1 MRKTKIVCTLGPAT
15 NDPAVVEELIKNGMN
30 VARFNFSHA
39 SHEEHKKR
47 FDEFVAVRDRLGV
60 PVATMLDTKGP
71 EVRVRKFR
79 EGSVELKQ
87 GQTFILTSD
96 DVEGTAERC
105 SITYAGLPN
114 DVKKGTVILIDDGLI
129 ELSVESVHGNDI
141 VCRVLNGGK
150 VSDNKGINVP
160 NVRLSI
166 PFLSE
171 RDKRDIKFGVETGFD
186 FIAASFVRSAR
197 DILDIREFLASLGN
211 TDIKIIAKI
220 ENMEGVRNADDI
232 LSVSDG
238 LMVARGDLGV
248 EVPLEEIPVIQ
259 KDLIK
264 KVYIAGKQVITATQM
279 LDSMIKN
286 PRPTRAEATDVAN
299 AIYDGTSAIMLS
311 GETANGLYPVESV
324 RTMAR
329 IAERTE
335 SDINYIHRFS
345 QRNQDRGSDIT
356 NAISH
361 ATCTTAHDLGAKAI
375 VTVTKSGRTAR
386 EISKFRPLSPIVAF
400 SMSPKVC
407 RQMNLSWG
415 VYPLILGEKA
425 STDELFADAVER
437 AKEAGYVNDGD
448 IVVITAGVPLGVS
461 GTTNLLKVVVAGE
474 KHSV

>member
-15 NDPAVVEELIKNGMN
+15 NDPAVVEELIKSGMN

-47 FDEFVAVRDRLGV
+47 FDEFVAVRDRLGF

-197 DILDIREFLASLGN
+197 DILDIREYLAALGN

-461 GTTNLLKVVVAGE
+461 GTTNLLKVVIAGE

>member
-1 MRKTKIVCTLGPAT
+1 
-15 NDPAVVEELIKNGMN
+15 
-30 VARFNFSHA
+30 
-39 SHEEHKKR
+39 
-47 FDEFVAVRDRLGV
+47 
-60 PVATMLDTKGP
+60 MLDTKGP

-129 ELSVESVHGNDI
+129 ELSVENVHGNDI

-171 RDKRDIKFGVETGFD
+171 RDKSDIKFGVETGFD

-197 DILDIREFLASLGN
+197 DILYIREFLASLGN

-461 GTTNLLKVVVAGE
+461 GTTNLLKVVIAGE

>member
-1 MRKTKIVCTLGPAT
+1 
-15 NDPAVVEELIKNGMN
+15 
-30 VARFNFSHA
+30 
-39 SHEEHKKR
+39 
-47 FDEFVAVRDRLGV
+47 
-60 PVATMLDTKGP
+60 MLDTKGP

-129 ELSVESVHGNDI
+129 ELSVENVHGNDI

-171 RDKRDIKFGVETGFD
+171 RDKSDIKFGVETGFD

-197 DILDIREFLASLGN
+197 DILYIREFLASLGN

-375 VTVTKSGRTAR
+375 VTVTKS
-386 EISKFRPLSPIVAF
+386 
-400 SMSPKVC
+400 
-407 RQMNLSWG
+407 
-415 VYPLILGEKA
+415 
-425 STDELFADAVER
+425 
-437 AKEAGYVNDGD
+437 
-448 IVVITAGVPLGVS
+448 
-461 GTTNLLKVVVAGE
+461 
-474 KHSV
+474 

>member
-15 NDPAVVEELIKNGMN
+15 NDPKVVEELIKSGMN

-39 SHEEHKKR
+39 THEEHKKR
-47 FDEFVAVRDRLGV
+47 FDEFVAVRDRLGF

-71 EVRVRKFR
+71 EVRVKQFSS
-79 EGSVELKQ
+79 GPVELKK
-87 GQTFILTSD
+87 GQTFVLTTD
-96 DVEGTAERC
+96 DVDGTAERC
-105 SITYAGLPN
+105 SVTYKGLPD

-129 ELSVESVHGNDI
+129 ELTVQDVVGNNI
-141 VCRVLNGGK
+141 FCKVLNGGR
-150 VSDNKGINVP
+150 VSNNKGINVP

-171 RDKRDIKFGVETGFD
+171 RDKSDIKFGVETGFD

-197 DILDIREFLASLGN
+197 DILDIREYLASLGN

-264 KVYIAGKQVITATQM
+264 KVYNAGKQVITATQM

-311 GETANGLYPVESV
+311 GETANGLYPIAAV

-335 SDINYIHRFS
+335 SDINYIHRFAT
-345 QRNQDRGSDIT
+345 RPQDKGGDVT

-361 ATCTTAHDLGAKAI
+361 ATCTTAHDLGARAI

-400 SMSPKVC
+400 AMSEKV
-407 RQMNLSWG
+407 
-415 VYPLILGEKA
+415 
-425 STDELFADAVER
+425 
-437 AKEAGYVNDGD
+437 
-448 IVVITAGVPLGVS
+448 
-461 GTTNLLKVVVAGE
+461 
-474 KHSV
+474 

>member
-15 NDPAVVEELIKNGMN
+15 NDPAVVEELIKSGMN

-47 FDEFVAVRDRLGV
+47 FDEFVAVRDRLGF

-461 GTTNLLKVVVAGE
+461 GTTNLLKVVIAGE
-474 KHSV
+474 KHDV

>member
-15 NDPAVVEELIKNGMN
+15 NDPAVVEELIKSGMN

-47 FDEFVAVRDRLGV
+47 FDEFVAVRDRLGF

-171 RDKRDIKFGVETGFD
+171 RDKSDIKFGVETGFD

-461 GTTNLLKVVVAGE
+461 GTTNLLKVVIAGE

>member
-15 NDPAVVEELIKNGMN
+15 NDPKVVEELIKSGMN

-39 SHEEHKKR
+39 THEEHKKR
-47 FDEFVAVRDRLGV
+47 FDEFVAVRDRLGF

-71 EVRVRKFR
+71 EVRVKQFSA
-79 EGSVELKQ
+79 GPVELKK
-87 GQTFILTSD
+87 GQTFVLTTD
-96 DVEGTAERC
+96 DVDGTAERC
-105 SITYAGLPN
+105 SVTYKGLPD

-129 ELSVESVHGNDI
+129 ELTVQDVVGNNI
-141 VCRVLNGGK
+141 FCKVLNGGR
-150 VSDNKGINVP
+150 VSNNKGINVP

-197 DILDIREFLASLGN
+197 DILDIREYLASLGN

-264 KVYIAGKQVITATQM
+264 KVYNAGKQVITATQM

-311 GETANGLYPVESV
+311 GETANGLYPLAAV

-335 SDINYIHRFS
+335 SDINYIHRFAT
-345 QRNQDRGSDIT
+345 RPQDKGGDVT

-361 ATCTTAHDLGAKAI
+361 ATCTTAHDLGARAI

-400 SMSPKVC
+400 AMSEKVC

-415 VYPLILGEKA
+415 VYPLILEEKA
-425 STDELFADAVER
+425 NTDELFADAIEG
-437 AKEAGYVNDGD
+437 AKKAGYVNDGD
-448 IVVITAGVPLGVS
+448 LVVITAGVPLGVS
-461 GTTNLLKVVVAGE
+461 GTTNLLKVDIVGE

>member
-1 MRKTKIVCTLGPAT
+1 M
-15 NDPAVVEELIKNGMN
+15 
-30 VARFNFSHA
+30 
-39 SHEEHKKR
+39 
-47 FDEFVAVRDRLGV
+47 
-60 PVATMLDTKGP
+60 
-71 EVRVRKFR
+71 
-79 EGSVELKQ
+79 
-87 GQTFILTSD
+87 
-96 DVEGTAERC
+96 
-105 SITYAGLPN
+105 
-114 DVKKGTVILIDDGLI
+114 
-129 ELSVESVHGNDI
+129 
-141 VCRVLNGGK
+141 LNGGK

-197 DILDIREFLASLGN
+197 DILDIREYLASLGN

-437 AKEAGYVNDGD
+437 VMEAGYVNDGD

-474 KHSV
+474 KHTV

>member
-15 NDPAVVEELIKNGMN
+15 NDPAVVEELIKSGMN

-47 FDEFVAVRDRLGV
+47 FDEFVAVRDRLGF

-461 GTTNLLKVVVAGE
+461 GTTNLLKVVIAGE

>member
-15 NDPAVVEELIKNGMN
+15 NDPAVVEELIKSGMN

-47 FDEFVAVRDRLGV
+47 FDEFVAVRDRLGF

-79 EGSVELKQ
+79 EGSVELKH

-171 RDKRDIKFGVETGFD
+171 RDKSDIKFGVETGFD

-461 GTTNLLKVVVAGE
+461 GTTNLLKVVIAGE

>member
-1 MRKTKIVCTLGPAT
+1 MSQMRYMT
-15 NDPAVVEELIKNGMN
+15 
-30 VARFNFSHA
+30 
-39 SHEEHKKR
+39 
-47 FDEFVAVRDRLGV
+47 
-60 PVATMLDTKGP
+60 
-71 EVRVRKFR
+71 
-79 EGSVELKQ
+79 
-87 GQTFILTSD
+87 
-96 DVEGTAERC
+96 
-105 SITYAGLPN
+105 
-114 DVKKGTVILIDDGLI
+114 
-129 ELSVESVHGNDI
+129 
-141 VCRVLNGGK
+141 
-150 VSDNKGINVP
+150 
-160 NVRLSI
+160 
-166 PFLSE
+166 
-171 RDKRDIKFGVETGFD
+171 
-186 FIAASFVRSAR
+186 
-197 DILDIREFLASLGN
+197 
-211 TDIKIIAKI
+211 
-220 ENMEGVRNADDI
+220 
-232 LSVSDG
+232 
-238 LMVARGDLGV
+238 
-248 EVPLEEIPVIQ
+248 
-259 KDLIK
+259 
-264 KVYIAGKQVITATQM
+264 
-279 LDSMIKN
+279 
-286 PRPTRAEATDVAN
+286 
-299 AIYDGTSAIMLS
+299 

-474 KHSV
+474 KHAV

>member
-79 EGSVELKQ
+79 DGSVELKQ

-129 ELSVESVHGNDI
+129 ELSVESVHGNNI

-171 RDKRDIKFGVETGFD
+171 RDKRDIRFGVETGFD